1 MTDVAIRQHEWDLW
15 QINGFLDHN
24 ISFKVLDEIR
34 MKRVEAGLGPEKH
47 DCIFE
52 IE

>member
-1 MTDVAIRQHEWDLW
+1 MSDESISQHEWDLW

-34 MKRVEAGLGPEKH
+34 QKRVEAGLGPDKNYF
-47 DCIFE
+47 IFE